1 MECHSESNA
10 FLTIKDHKNNFP
22 NSIKCRVINPASNNL
37 GKVSK
42 RILDDVNSKCRVASG
57 VNQWKSTQDVLKWFF
72 LAHSANPT
80 KEKAKFIQ
88 FDICEFYPS
97 ITEELLRNSLNFAKS
112 HTTISPDEEELIMA
126 CRKSV
131 LFNNGKVWTK
141 KDKDFDVTMGA
152 QDGAE
157 IAELTGIYLLK
168 QVNHYL
174 SSLGEKSEAGLYR
187 DDGLIYL
194 EHANVPLISK
204 IEKALHRIFKR
215 NQLKISIEQK
225 DHTVDFLDITLSTD
239 GTHKPYKKPNSSLK
253 YVSKASNHPPCI
265 PRNIPSSIEKRLNT
279 ISSSEA
285 EFNEAK
291 TDYERALGNAGYSA
305 ELKYNAEQKRATRT
319 SRKRRRRI
327 VWYNPPF
334 SKNVATNIGR
344 EFFKL
349 LQLHFPKQHPF
360 HCIFN
365 KNTVKLLY
373 SCTTNMDNIV
383 KAHNAKILS
392 KDDNPGDVK
401 DCNCRDRTA
410 CPVANKCLT
419 TNVVNK
425 ATVKY
430 EDKTQH
436 YVGMTENSFKTRY
449 TQHKSSIK
457 HSKHRNQTEL
467 SSLIWSLTDKGTDYK
482 LTWNIFDR
490 ARPYR
495 PGKRT
500 CNLYMSEKFHILVGT
515 NLINKKTELLN
526 KCPHRRKFLAR
537 NHKP

>member
-1 MECHSESNA
+1 MFEHYSLSFSNS
-10 FLTIKDHKNNFP
+10 LLLYIY
-22 NSIKCRVINPASNNL
+22 IY
-37 GKVSK
+37 
-42 RILDDVNSKCRVASG
+42 
-57 VNQWKSTQDVLKWFF
+57 TQ
-72 LAHSANPT
+72 
-80 KEKAKFIQ
+80 
-88 FDICEFYPS
+88 
-97 ITEELLRNSLNFAKS
+97 EELLRNSLYFAKS

-168 QVNHYL
+168 QVNDYL

-194 EHANVPLISK
+194 EHANGPLISK

-225 DHTVDFLDITLSTD
+225 GHTVDFLDITLSTD
-239 GTHKPYKKPNSSLK
+239 GSHKPYKKPNSSLK

-305 ELKYNAEQKRATRT
+305 ELKNSATRT

-327 VWYNPPF
+327 VWYNPTF

-344 EFFKL
+344 EFFTL

-365 KNTVKLLY
+365 KNTVKLSY
-373 SCTTNMDNIV
+373 SCTTNY
-383 KAHNAKILS
+383 
-392 KDDNPGDVK
+392 G
-401 DCNCRDRTA
+401 
-410 CPVANKCLT
+410 
-419 TNVVNK
+419 
-425 ATVKY
+425 
-430 EDKTQH
+430 
-436 YVGMTENSFKTRY
+436 
-449 TQHKSSIK
+449 
-457 HSKHRNQTEL
+457 
-467 SSLIWSLTDKGTDYK
+467 
-482 LTWNIFDR
+482 
-490 ARPYR
+490 
-495 PGKRT
+495 
-500 CNLYMSEKFHILVGT
+500 
-515 NLINKKTELLN
+515 
-526 KCPHRRKFLAR
+526 
-537 NHKP
+537 

>member
-1 MECHSESNA
+1 MFKELYLYIYIH
-10 FLTIKDHKNNFP
+10 IY
-22 NSIKCRVINPASNNL
+22 IYIYIYINPASNNL

-57 VNQWKSTQDVLKWFF
+57 VNQWKSTQDVLKWFSH
-72 LAHSANPT
+72 AHSANPT
-80 KEKAKFIQ
+80 KQKAKFLQ
-88 FDICEFYPS
+88 FGICEFYPS
-97 ITEELLRNSLNFAKS
+97 ITEELLRNSLDYAKS
-112 HTTISPDEEELIMA
+112 HTTISPEEEELIMS

-141 KDKDFDVTMGA
+141 KDKDFDVTMGT

-168 QVNHYL
+168 QVNDYL
-174 SSLGEKSEAGLYR
+174 ASLGEKSEAGLYR

-194 EHANVPLISK
+194 EHANGPLISK
-204 IEKALHRIFKR
+204 IEKALHRIFKQ
-215 NQLKISIEQK
+215 NQLKISMEQK
-225 DHTVDFLDITLSTD
+225 GYTVIFLDVTLSTD
-239 GTHKPYKKPNSSLK
+239 GSHKPYKKPNNSLK
-253 YVSKASNHPPCI
+253 YVNKASNHPPSI
-265 PRNIPSSIEKRLNT
+265 LRNIHSSIQKRLNT
-279 ISSSEA
+279 ISSSEV
-285 EFNEAK
+285 EFDEAK
-291 TDYERALGNAGYSA
+291 ANAGYSA
-305 ELKYNAEQKRATRT
+305 ELKYDAEHNRTTRA
-319 SRKRRRRI
+319 SRKRKRRI

-365 KNTVKLLY
+365 KNTVKLSY

-392 KDDNPGDVK
+392 KDENPGDAK

-419 TNVVNK
+419 TNAVYK

-430 EDKTQH
+430 EDKTQY
-436 YVGMTENSFKTRY
+436 YVGMTENSFKT
-449 TQHKSSIK
+449 
-457 HSKHRNQTEL
+457 
-467 SSLIWSLTDKGTDYK
+467 GT
-482 LTWNIFDR
+482 R
-490 ARPYR
+490 
-495 PGKRT
+495 
-500 CNLYMSEKFHILVGT
+500 ST
-515 NLINKKTELLN
+515 N
-526 KCPHRRKFLAR
+526 PR
-537 NHKP
+537 

>member
-1 MECHSESNA
+1 
-10 FLTIKDHKNNFP
+10 
-22 NSIKCRVINPASNNL
+22 
-37 GKVSK
+37 
-42 RILDDVNSKCRVASG
+42 
-57 VNQWKSTQDVLKWFF
+57 
-72 LAHSANPT
+72 
-80 KEKAKFIQ
+80 
-88 FDICEFYPS
+88 
-97 ITEELLRNSLNFAKS
+97 
-112 HTTISPDEEELIMA
+112 
-126 CRKSV
+126 
-131 LFNNGKVWTK
+131 
-141 KDKDFDVTMGA
+141 MGA
-152 QDGAE
+152 QDGAK

-168 QVNHYL
+168 QVNDYL

-194 EHANVPLISK
+194 EHANGPLISK

-225 DHTVDFLDITLSTD
+225 GHTVDFLYITLSTD
-239 GTHKPYKKPNSSLK
+239 GSHKPYKKPNSSLK

-265 PRNIPSSIEKRLNT
+265 LRNIPSSIEKRLNT

-305 ELKYNAEQKRATRT
+305 ELKYNAEQNRATCT

-360 HCIFN
+360 HCFFN
-365 KNTVKLLY
+365 KNTVKLSY

-401 DCNCRDRTA
+401 DCNCRERTA
-410 CPVANKCLT
+410 CPVAKKCLT
-419 TNVVNK
+419 TNVVYK

-430 EDKTQH
+430 
-436 YVGMTENSFKTRY
+436 
-449 TQHKSSIK
+449 
-457 HSKHRNQTEL
+457 
-467 SSLIWSLTDKGTDYK
+467 
-482 LTWNIFDR
+482 
-490 ARPYR
+490 
-495 PGKRT
+495 
-500 CNLYMSEKFHILVGT
+500 
-515 NLINKKTELLN
+515 
-526 KCPHRRKFLAR
+526 
-537 NHKP
+537 

>member
-1 MECHSESNA
+1 MAH
-10 FLTIKDHKNNFP
+10 
-22 NSIKCRVINPASNNL
+22 RVL
-37 GKVSK
+37 
-42 RILDDVNSKCRVASG
+42 
-57 VNQWKSTQDVLKWFF
+57 
-72 LAHSANPT
+72 
-80 KEKAKFIQ
+80 
-88 FDICEFYPS
+88 Y
-97 ITEELLRNSLNFAKS
+97 
-112 HTTISPDEEELIMA
+112 TT
-126 CRKSV
+126 
-131 LFNNGKVWTK
+131 LFNDGKVWTK

-157 IAELTGIYLLK
+157 VAELTGIYLLK
-168 QVNHYL
+168 QVNDYL
-174 SSLGEKSEAGLYR
+174 SSLGEKSEVGLYR

-194 EHANVPLISK
+194 ENANGLLISK

-215 NQLKISIEQK
+215 NQLKISVEQK
-225 DHTVDFLDITLSTD
+225 GYTVNFLDVTLSTD
-239 GTHKPYKKPNSSLK
+239 GSHKPHKKPNHNLK
-253 YVSKASNHPPCI
+253 YVSRASNHPPCI

-285 EFNEAK
+285 EFNESK
-291 TDYERALGNAGYSA
+291 TDYERALGNAGYSK
-305 ELKYNAEQKRATRT
+305 ELKYDAEHSRTARA
-319 SRKRRRRI
+319 SKKRKRRI
-327 VWYNPPF
+327 TWCNPPF

-365 KNTVKLLY
+365 KNTVKPSY

-383 KAHNAKILS
+383 KAHNTKILS
-392 KDDNPGDVK
+392 KDDTTGAGKN
-401 DCNCRDRTA
+401 CNCRDKAT

-419 TNVVNK
+419 TNVVYK

-436 YVGMTENSFKTRY
+436 FIGMTENSFKTRY
-449 TQHKSSIK
+449 TLHKSSIR

-467 SSLIWSLTDKGTDYK
+467 SNLIWSLTDKGVDYK
-482 LTWNIFDR
+482 LTWDIIDR

-495 PGKRT
+495 PGKRS
-500 CNLYMSEKFHILVGT
+500 CNLCMSEKFQILVGK

-526 KCPHRRKFLAR
+526 KCPYRRKFLAR
-537 NHKP
+537 NRKP